1 MRRTRR
7 ALSDSSEWNDKEIIR
22 DGTKTRGKKVQKMN
36 ITEKREHERK
46 RWQKEA
52 LIASI
57 SKENKRQIA
66 YIWDEIFHT
75 ISQIYEEG
83 DTFSIEENLDEFR
96 KFCCKNHIEVGDGYV
111 ITQISKIPRS
121 IR

>member
-1 MRRTRR
+1 MRER
-7 ALSDSSEWNDKEIIR
+7 DDK
-22 DGTKTRGKKVQKMN
+22 
-36 ITEKREHERK
+36 
-46 RWQKEA
+46 KEA
-52 LIASI
+52 LITSI

-96 KFCCKNHIEVGDGYV
+96 KFCCKNHIEVGMDMWLLRFQKYLD
-111 ITQISKIPRS
+111 P
-121 IR
+121 